1 MPMASA
7 HPTPPNTPS
16 FIVIT
21 GPSGAGKGTLLKRV
35 LVQRP
40 DIQMSISATTRAPR
54 QGEENGVAYWFY
66 TREQFEQEIAEGGF
80 LEWASYN
87 GNYYG
92 TPLKRVQDSLAAGR
106 KVLLEIEVQGALQIA
121 EKFPREAL
129 LIFLAPPSLAAL
141 QARLETR
148 GTESAEQI
156 ARRVAIAAEE
166 MTQQHHFH
174 HVVINDTLERAEQE
188 LLALLPPAQS

>member
-1 MPMASA
+1 MAPA
-7 HPTPPNTPS
+7 PPPPPTSPS

-35 LVQRP
+35 LAQRP

-54 QGEENGVAYWFY
+54 PGETHGVAYWFY

-80 LEWASYN
+80 LEWANYN

-92 TPLKRVQDSLAAGR
+92 TPLKRVKAALAAGH
-106 KVLLEIEVQGALQIA
+106 KVLLEIEVQGALQVA
-121 EKFPREAL
+121 ERFPNEAM
-129 LIFLAPPSLAAL
+129 LIFLAPPSLEAL
-141 QARLETR
+141 QERLETR
-148 GTESAEQI
+148 GTESPEQI
-156 ARRVAIAAEE
+156 ARRVAIAAQE
-166 MTQQHHFH
+166 MTQQNHFH